1 MSGFRRVGT
10 AYPAGMP
17 AALICRS
24 RRCLKIYDK
33 ATKVMIYNI
42 VNYKKTMWSVKTFL
56 MLTHRNVHLTKFTI
70 PLSCIT
76 YSSAVQVPVTSHPA
90 N

>member
-1 MSGFRRVGT
+1 MSAFRRVGT
-10 AYPAGMP
+10 AYTAGMP

-42 VNYKKTMWSVKTFL
+42 VNYKKQ
-56 MLTHRNVHLTKFTI
+56 
-70 PLSCIT
+70 CG
-76 YSSAVQVPVTSHPA
+76 Q
-90 N
+90 